1 MASAAMG
8 FAFFFVGCGGS
19 FRDEITD
26 NGDSVQDPKD
36 SGGQSLGMSLQL
48 FGVSLMSL
56 ASCLGEVR
64 IFTISKHW
72 DFYSLFYRNSCNIC
86 IAFFPSQGL
95 ITGTCWKVRQYDS
108 PCDCFS

>member
-1 MASAAMG
+1 MSNKHQFVANILPGLILSITAPYWFHLVSYKTRIFMASAAMG

-19 FRDEITD
+19 FRDEMTD

-36 SGGQSLGMSLQL
+36 RGGQSLSMSLQL

-64 IFTISKHW
+64 MFH
-72 DFYSLFYRNSCNIC
+72 NC
-86 IAFFPSQGL
+86 
-95 ITGTCWKVRQYDS
+95 
-108 PCDCFS
+108 